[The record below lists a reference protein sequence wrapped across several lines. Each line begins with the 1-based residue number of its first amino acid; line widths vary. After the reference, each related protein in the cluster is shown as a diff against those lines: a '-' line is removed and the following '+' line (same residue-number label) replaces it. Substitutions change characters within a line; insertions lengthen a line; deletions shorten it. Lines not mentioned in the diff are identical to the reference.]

1 MSDVTTIFN
10 FVQKCRIQCL
20 RKTKSMKWENAQR
33 TYLGKIFSQYSLQL
47 NLRLMKI
54 LEFRPWPGHGNNEFD
69 EIDNAKTVH
78 LQFL

>member
-1 MSDVTTIFN
+1 
-10 FVQKCRIQCL
+10 
-20 RKTKSMKWENAQR
+20 MKWENAQR

-78 LQFL
+78 LQFLWFQQNVNVKTSKGKWNLSI